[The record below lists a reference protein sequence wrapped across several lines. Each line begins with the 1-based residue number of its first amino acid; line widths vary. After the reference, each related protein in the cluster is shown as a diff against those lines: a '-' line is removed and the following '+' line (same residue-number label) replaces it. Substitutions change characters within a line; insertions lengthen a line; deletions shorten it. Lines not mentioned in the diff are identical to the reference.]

1 MVSLAFYLL
10 DTDVVLGKFAVVV
23 AIVRFDVP
31 KFGVF
36 DVDNNDATEL
46 GLFVELNESVGVLVT
61 GAPNDNVVTFGAVDD
76 PKLGNCVFA
85 LTGVTETAGDPKDKV
100 AAAVGCAPKVGPP
113 EIMNISSQHYT
124 YFESSF

>member
-1 MVSLAFYLL
+1 M
-10 DTDVVLGKFAVVV
+10 GKFAVVV
-23 AIVRFDVP
+23 AIVRFGVP

-46 GLFVELNESVGVLVT
+46 GLFVELTGLAEPNESVGVLVT

-76 PKLGNCVFA
+76 PKLGNCGFA
-85 LTGVTETAGDPKDKV
+85 LTGVTETAGDPNDKV

-113 EIMNISSQHYT
+113 EIMNISSRNYT
-124 YFESSF
+124 YFASSF